1 MGVFKMRVDHIA
13 IAVKNLEDAVKVYS
27 TLFGKNPDHYEEVE
41 EQKVK
46 TAIFYLGD
54 VRIELLEPT
63 SDDSPIAKFLAK
75 RGEGLHHV
83 SYKVDDIKSKLIE
96 LKNAGFR
103 LINEEPRIGAEG
115 KLIAFIHP
123 KSVVGVLT
131 ELTQDAKE

>member
-1 MGVFKMRVDHIA
+1 MRVDHIA
-13 IAVKNLEDAVKVYS
+13 IAVKDLDDAVKVYS
-27 TLFGKNPDHYEEVE
+27 ALFGKEPDHFEEVE

-83 SYKVDDIKSKLIE
+83 SYKVDDIKSKLLE

-131 ELTQDAKE
+131 ELTQDIKE

>member
-1 MGVFKMRVDHIA
+1 MKVDHIA
-13 IAVKNLEDAVKVYS
+13 IAVRNLDDATKVYS
-27 TLFGKNPDHYEEVE
+27 ALFGKEPDHFEEVE

-46 TAIFYLGD
+46 TAIYYLGD

-63 SDDSPIAKFLAK
+63 SDDSPVAKFIEK

-83 SYKVDDIKSKLIE
+83 AYRVDDLGAKLSE
-96 LKNAGFR
+96 LKEKGFR
-103 LINEEPRIGAEG
+103 LIDENPRVGAEG
-115 KLIAFIHP
+115 KLIAFVHP

>member
-1 MGVFKMRVDHIA
+1 MKVDHIA
-13 IAVKNLEDAVKVYS
+13 IAVKSLDEATKVYS
-27 TLFGKNPDHYEEVE
+27 DLFGKGPDHFEEVE

-46 TAIFYLGD
+46 TAIYYLGD

-63 SDDSPIAKFLAK
+63 SDDSPIAKFIEK

-83 SYKVDDIKSKLIE
+83 AYKVDDLEAKLAE
-96 LKNAGFR
+96 LKEKGFR
-103 LINEEPRIGAEG
+103 LIDEKPRVGAEG
-115 KLIAFIHP
+115 KLIAFVHP

>member
-1 MGVFKMRVDHIA
+1 MKVDHIA
-13 IAVKNLEDAVKVYS
+13 IAVKDLDDAVKVYS
-27 TLFGKNPDHYEEVE
+27 ALFGKEPDHFEEVE

-83 SYKVDDIKSKLIE
+83 SYKVDDIKSKLLE

-103 LINEEPRIGAEG
+103 LINEEPRIGAES

-131 ELTQDAKE
+131 ELTQDIKE

>member
-1 MGVFKMRVDHIA
+1 MKVDHIA
-13 IAVKNLEDAVKVYS
+13 IAVKSLDDATKVYS
-27 TLFGKNPDHYEEVE
+27 ALFGKEPDHFEEVQ

-46 TAIFYLGD
+46 TAIYYLGD

-63 SDDSPIAKFLAK
+63 SDDSPIAKFIEK

-83 SYKVDDIKSKLIE
+83 AYRVDDLEAKLNE
-96 LKNAGFR
+96 LKEKGFR
-103 LINEEPRIGAEG
+103 LIDEKPRVGAEG
-115 KLIAFIHP
+115 KLIAFVHP